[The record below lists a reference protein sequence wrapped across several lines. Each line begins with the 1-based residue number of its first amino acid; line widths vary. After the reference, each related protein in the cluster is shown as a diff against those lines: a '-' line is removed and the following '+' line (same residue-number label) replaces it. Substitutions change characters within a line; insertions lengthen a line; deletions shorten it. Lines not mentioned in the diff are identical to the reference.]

1 MSNDKSMEFSYRMVA
16 LCAIGVMVLVMVI
29 TIVQN
34 SDLKNEM
41 KLVNTKNETLT
52 MENKKLKNYIEQ
64 ITDWRIILKRK
75 NPQEIKHRLDRDKLI
90 RPKNI
95 MFEID

>member
-1 MSNDKSMEFSYRMVA
+1 MSNDKGMEFSYRMVA
-16 LCAIGVMVLVMVI
+16 LCAIGVVVLVMGI
-29 TIVQN
+29 TLMQS
-34 SDLKNEM
+34 SDLRRELR
-41 KLVNTKNETLT
+41 LVNTKNETLT

-64 ITDWRIILKRK
+64 IQDWRALLKKK
-75 NPQEIKHRLDRDKLI
+75 NPQEIKHRLDRDKLL